1 MGWWFP
7 VRPWQRGFF
16 RDDITRIVAIT
27 EAVRDRWLGPR
38 PFMPRERVR
47 VVVPGVD
54 PAVFHPGVD
63 GSPVRLRLDIGPD
76 APLAGMIAR
85 FQHVKGHDVF
95 QAMARRVLD
104 QMRSALRGRGGK
116 TSSACRRRSLQAEH
130 LAGGAGRPGS
140 RRGADLSRLLGRRA
154 RGDRGGGCHRLP
166 VALRVAGMVHLE
178 SMAMARPVVSMNNGG
193 RRRRW
198 SRAKRATCPPD
209 DPDALADRVVR
220 LLRDPAL
227 RGRMGEAG
235 GRACWRV
242 HRAGLRRTDGG
253 AVRRGDRERALTWT
267 CC

>member
-1 MGWWFP
+1 VVVPGAP
-7 VRPWQRGFF
+7 LAARLF

-104 QMRSALRGRGGK
+104 QMPKRASWSRGENVFGVSK
-116 TSSACRRRSLQAEH
+116 TKPTSRASCRRRGTTRLSA
-130 LAGGAGRPGS
+130 
-140 RRGADLSRLLGRRA
+140 RR
-154 RGDRGGGCHRLP
+154 
-166 VALRVAGMVHLE
+166 
-178 SMAMARPVVSMNNGG
+178 
-193 RRRRW
+193 
-198 SRAKRATCPPD
+198 
-209 DPDALADRVVR
+209 
-220 LLRDPAL
+220 
-227 RGRMGEAG
+227 
-235 GRACWRV
+235 
-242 HRAGLRRTDGG
+242 
-253 AVRRGDRERALTWT
+253 
-267 CC
+267 